1 MKRGV
6 YVNILVILLF
16 LTIIP
21 VSLAE
26 IYIDP
31 LEKINYNVGDKINI
45 KGFIKSDL
53 TQSGNFKVVL
63 NCDGKETQ
71 LINRFLNLEQDE
83 TYPFQEQ
90 LPIPLQTSGSCII
103 LTNYNQDSLKT
114 SRFDIAKD
122 LKGTFNVNPTEL
134 QLGDKLTING
144 DIKKL
149 DGTKINGFGTLFIK
163 KDSETILSSQVTLLN
178 SQFTYSSEIT
188 SIPAGDYSIELEL
201 TDEFGNKHYFKL
213 ASLKVSNKLEI
224 SYSLDKDQYNPGES
238 MIIKGNILRSI
249 NNDKKIDGKITL
261 TIDNYAYNAEFK
273 NGRFEY
279 NLLLSKT
286 LKSKSHTL
294 FLEAKDTAGNIGS
307 KQSSFFIIPTST
319 ILKIETSKETYN
331 PSDQVEAII
340 SLADQAN
347 DVMSK
352 EIKLTI
358 INPNNK
364 KVYEK
369 QQLSIE
375 TFTYDL
381 DQYPIPGQWTI
392 SASIND
398 IETTK
403 TFSVPLIKQLSFNL
417 KGALLE
423 IKNIGNVRY
432 NDPIQIEY
440 SGADSKIIER
450 RTNLDPGQS
459 IILGLNKDVYPGTYD
474 ITIINQNKKF
484 EKVNLQ
490 DTRSFGTKITDALKE
505 ATGAVVLNPGST
517 TSKTPIAYLSLLILL
532 MVFTIFIVRV
542 RRVSRVQRERQKD
555 FQEGQKFKETVKSSP
570 TYKKPSYGTPTERD
584 VQDLR
589 DKIQRDFSNPTKFE
603 YRAPK
608 SRQSFDQPLQ
618 KNSNKEAVEA
628 EHSNNPFRMFD

>member
-319 ILKIETSKETYN
+319 ILKIETSKET
-331 PSDQVEAII
+331 
-340 SLADQAN
+340 
-347 DVMSK
+347 
-352 EIKLTI
+352 
-358 INPNNK
+358 
-364 KVYEK
+364 
-369 QQLSIE
+369 
-375 TFTYDL
+375 FTYDL

-392 SASIND
+392 SASIKD

-403 TFSVPLIKQLSFNL
+403 TFSVPLIKQISFNL

-432 NDPIQIEY
+432 SDPIQIEY